1 MPTPKTVK
9 IFQAKNFKWVNVIQ
23 NTEKEIEYLKKEFGF
38 HPLDLKDCLP
48 PLQRPKLVVRPGYLF
63 MILLFPV
70 FDRKTRILHASEVDF
85 FIAPKK
91 LITVNINELFPLR
104 EIFSKC
110 QTKKTNFINLTD
122 LLHEILYELLMSCF
136 PMLVHISTDID
147 NVEAKLRSEFE
158 KGTITEILRI
168 KTNIVNF
175 RKAMQPHKQVIR
187 TLIAE
192 GPKFFP
198 TQKMKIYFENLVN
211 HTKEIWDLL
220 DNYKDTIDA
229 LHETNISLIDFRIN
243 EIMKTLTIFSV
254 IVFPLTLL
262 AAIFG
267 MNTLGGMPFTSSSYG
282 FWAVVSIMVFGALG
296 LLWFFERKKW
306 L

>member
-1 MPTPKTVK
+1 MLKTVSEFK
-9 IFQAKNFKWVNVIQ
+9 NAKFSWINVTK
-23 NTEKEIEYLKKEFGF
+23 NGEKELEYLGKKFGF
-38 HPLDLKDCLP
+38 HELDLKDCLP
-48 PLQRPKLVVRPGYLF
+48 PLQRPKLVIRKNYLF

-70 FDRKTRILHASEVDF
+70 FNRKTRVLYAAEVDF
-85 FIAPKK
+85 FITPEK
-91 LITVNINELFPLR
+91 LVTVGGNELIPLQ
-104 EIFSKC
+104 EIFDKC
-110 QTKKTNFINLTD
+110 RAKKIKCTNAPD
-122 LLHEILYELLMSCF
+122 LLHEILHELLLSCF
-136 PMLVHISTDID
+136 PMLVHISNDID
-147 NVEAKLRSEFE
+147 SVENQLRSEFE

-187 TLIAE
+187 ALIAE
-192 GPKFFP
+192 SPRFFRAE
-198 TQKMKIYFENLVN
+198 KIKIYFENLVGY
-211 HTKEIWDLL
+211 TKEIWDLL

-229 LHETNISLIDFRIN
+229 LHETNVSLIDFRIN

-262 AAIFG
+262 AALFG
-267 MNTLGGMPFTSSSYG
+267 MDVQGMPLANHPYGFWIILGGMT
-282 FWAVVSIMVFGALG
+282 FGALG

>member
-1 MPTPKTVK
+1 MLKTIGEFRTTKFSWINVT
-9 IFQAKNFKWVNVIQ
+9 KNG
-23 NTEKEIEYLKKEFGF
+23 EKEVEYLGKKFGF
-38 HPLDLKDCLP
+38 HELDLKDCLP
-48 PLQRPKLVVRPGYLF
+48 PLQRPKLVVRPDYLF

-85 FIAPKK
+85 FITKQT
-91 LITVNINELFPLR
+91 LVTVNTNELAPLR
-104 EIFSKC
+104 EIFSACQSKKEKC
-110 QTKKTNFINLTD
+110 ANPTD
-122 LLHEILYELLMSCF
+122 LLHKILHELLMSCF

-147 NVEAKLRSEFE
+147 NVETKLRSEFE
-158 KGTITEILRI
+158 RGTITEILRI

-187 TLIAE
+187 SLVAE
-192 GPKFFP
+192 APKFFP
-198 TQKMKIYFENLVN
+198 SQKMKIYFENLVN
-211 HTKEIWDLL
+211 NTKEIWDLL
-220 DNYKDTIDA
+220 NNYKDTIDA
-229 LHETNISLIDFRIN
+229 LHETNASLIDFRIN

-267 MNTLGGMPFTSSSYG
+267 MNTLGIPLANHPYG
-282 FWAVVSIMVFGALG
+282 FWIILSAMLFGALG
-296 LLWFFERKKW
+296 LLWFFEKKKW

>member
-1 MPTPKTVK
+1 MFKTIK
-9 IFQAKNFKWVNVIQ
+9 TLQAKNFKWINVQ
-23 NTEKEIEYLKKEFGF
+23 NNGEKEIKYLEKEFDF

-48 PLQRPKLVVRPGYLF
+48 PLQRPKLVVRENYLF

-70 FDRKTRILHASEVDF
+70 FDRETKILHASEVDF
-85 FIAPKK
+85 FLAPRA
-91 LITVNINELFPLR
+91 LVTVHVNELTPLQD
-104 EIFSKC
+104 IFLKC
-110 QTKKTNFINLTD
+110 EKKSLKCGDAAT
-122 LLHEILYELLMSCF
+122 LLHEILDELLAGCF

-147 NVEAKLRSEFE
+147 NVENKLRTEFE

-187 TLIAE
+187 NLIVAA
-192 GPKFFP
+192 PKFFP
-198 TQKMKIYFENLVN
+198 TKKMKIYFEHLINY
-211 HTKEIWDLL
+211 TKEIWDHL
-220 DNYKDTIDA
+220 DTYKDAIDA
-229 LHETNISLIDFRIN
+229 LHETNVSLIDFRIN

-267 MNTLGGMPFTSSSYG
+267 MNTLGIPLSNHPYG
-282 FWAVVSIMVFGALG
+282 FWIVFTIMLFGALG
-296 LLWFFERKKW
+296 LLWFFEKKKW

>member
-1 MPTPKTVK
+1 MLKTVQEFGGK
-9 IFQAKNFKWVNVIQ
+9 KFSWINVTKNS
-23 NTEKEIEYLKKEFGF
+23 EKEINYLRKKFGF
-38 HPLDLKDCLP
+38 HELDLKDCLP
-48 PLQRPKLVVRPGYLF
+48 PLQRPKLVARPDYLF

-70 FDRKTRILHASEVDF
+70 FDRKTRIIHASEVDF
-85 FIAPKK
+85 FITPKALATVHVDELAPLGKNFAMCRGKGKK
-91 LITVNINELFPLR
+91 
-104 EIFSKC
+104 C
-110 QTKKTNFINLTD
+110 ANLTD
-122 LLHEILYELLMSCF
+122 LLHEILYELLISCF

-147 NVEAKLRSEFE
+147 NVETKLRSEFE

-198 TQKMKIYFENLVN
+198 TQKMQIYFENLVN

-229 LHETNISLIDFRIN
+229 LHETNVSLIDFRIN

-267 MNTLGGMPFTSSSYG
+267 MNTPGMPFVNHPFG
-282 FWAVVSIMVFGALG
+282 FWVILGIMLLGAAG
-296 LLWFFERKKW
+296 LLWFFKKKRW

>member
-1 MPTPKTVK
+1 MLKNVLE
-9 IFQAKNFKWVNVIQ
+9 FRNAKFSWVNVTK
-23 NTEKEIEYLKKEFGF
+23 NSEKETEYLRKKFGF
-38 HPLDLKDCLP
+38 HELDLKDCLP
-48 PLQRPKLVVRPGYLF
+48 PLQRPKLVVRPEYLF

-70 FDRKTRILHASEVDF
+70 FDKKTKVLHASEVDF
-85 FIAPKK
+85 FITKK
-91 LITVNINELFPLR
+91 TLVTVNNNELPPLR
-104 EIFSKC
+104 EIFSGCQNKKEKC
-110 QTKKTNFINLTD
+110 ANPTD
-122 LLHEILYELLMSCF
+122 LLHKILHELLISCF

-147 NVEAKLRSEFE
+147 NVETKLRSEFE

-187 TLIAE
+187 TLVAE
-192 GPKFFP
+192 APKFFP

-211 HTKEIWDLL
+211 NTKEIWDLL
-220 DNYKDTIDA
+220 DNYKETIDA
-229 LHETNISLIDFRIN
+229 LHGTNASLIDFRIN

-262 AAIFG
+262 AAVFG
-267 MNTLGGMPFTSSSYG
+267 MDTPGMPLTDHPYGFWIILGGM
-282 FWAVVSIMVFGALG
+282 AFGALG
-296 LLWFFERKKW
+296 LLFFFEKKKW

>member
-1 MPTPKTVK
+1 MLKNVLE
-9 IFQAKNFKWVNVIQ
+9 FRNAKFSWINVTK
-23 NTEKEIEYLKKEFGF
+23 NGEKEVEYLRKKFGF
-38 HPLDLKDCLP
+38 HEIDLKDCLP
-48 PLQRPKLVVRPGYLF
+48 PLQRPKLVVRKNYLF

-70 FDRKTRILHASEVDF
+70 FDRKTRVLHASEVDF
-85 FIAPKK
+85 FITPKT
-91 LITVNINELFPLR
+91 LLTVSSNELAPLQ
-104 EIFSKC
+104 EIFSGCKSKKGKC
-110 QTKKTNFINLTD
+110 GNPAD
-122 LLHEILYELLMSCF
+122 LLHEILNELLLSCF
-136 PMLVHISTDID
+136 PMLVHISNDID
-147 NVEAKLRSEFE
+147 NVENRMRSEFE

-187 TLIAE
+187 ALVAE
-192 GPKFFP
+192 APKFFP
-198 TQKMKIYFENLVN
+198 TKKIKIYFDNLIN
-211 HTKEIWDLL
+211 YTKEIWDLL

-229 LHETNISLIDFRIN
+229 LHGTNVSLIDFRIN

-267 MNTLGGMPFTSSSYG
+267 MDLPGMPLVNQPYG
-282 FWAVVSIMVFGALG
+282 FWIVLSIMLFGTLG
-296 LLWFFERKKW
+296 LLWFFEKRRW

>member
-1 MPTPKTVK
+1 MLKTVLEC
-9 IFQAKNFKWVNVIQ
+9 KNKKFSWINVT
-23 NTEKEIEYLKKEFGF
+23 NDGKKEIDYLRKKFNF
-38 HPLDLKDCLP
+38 HELDLADCLP

-70 FDRKTRILHASEVDF
+70 FDRKTRVLHASEVDF
-85 FIAPKK
+85 FITPKQ
-91 LITVNINELFPLR
+91 LITVNVNELVPLR

-110 QTKKTNFINLTD
+110 QTKKTKFINLTD

-147 NVEAKLRSEFE
+147 TVETKLHSEFE

-192 GPKFFP
+192 GPRFFP

-229 LHETNISLIDFRIN
+229 LHETNASLIDFRIN

-262 AAIFG
+262 AAIFS
-267 MNTLGGMPFTSSSYG
+267 MNTPGMPFVNHPYG
-282 FWAVVSIMVFGALG
+282 FWIVLAIMLFGALG
-296 LLWFFERKKW
+296 LLWYFERKKW

>member
-1 MPTPKTVK
+1 MLPPKTIK
-9 IFQAKNFKWVNVIQ
+9 IFKTKNFQWVNVTK
-23 NTEKEIEYLKKEFGF
+23 NSEKEVKYLEKEFNF

-48 PLQRPKLVVRPGYLF
+48 PIQRPKLINRGNYLF

-70 FDRKTRILHASEVDF
+70 FDRKSKIIHASEVDF

-91 LITVNINELFPLR
+91 IVTVHTNELTPLQD
-104 EIFSKC
+104 IFLKC
-110 QTKKTNFINLTD
+110 ERKNLKCNNPAV
-122 LLHEILYELLMSCF
+122 LLHQILNELLTGCF
-136 PMLVHISTDID
+136 PMLVHINTDID
-147 NVEAKLRSEFE
+147 NIEEKMRAEFE

-175 RKAMQPHKQVIR
+175 RKTMQPHKQVIR
-187 TLIAE
+187 SLLANASN
-192 GPKFFP
+192 FFP
-198 TQKMKIYFENLVN
+198 TKELSAYFDNLVN
-211 HTKEIWDLL
+211 YTKEIWDLL

-229 LHETNISLIDFRIN
+229 LHETNVSLIDFRIN

-267 MNTLGGMPFTSSSYG
+267 MNTQGMPLVDHPYG
-282 FWAVVSIMVFGALG
+282 FWIILTMMLFGALG

>member
-1 MPTPKTVK
+1 MAIPKTIK
-9 IFQAKNFKWVNVIQ
+9 IFKNKDFTWLNVES
-23 NTEKEIEYLKKEFGF
+23 NGEKEIKYLEKEFRF
-38 HPLDLKDCLP
+38 HSIDLKDCLP
-48 PLQRPKLVVRPGYLF
+48 PLQRPKLVTRPDYLF

-70 FDRKTRILHASEVDF
+70 FDRKARVIHASEIDI
-85 FIAPKK
+85 FITPKS
-91 LITVNINELFPLR
+91 LLTVHTNELAPLGN
-104 EIFSKC
+104 IFSECENKTSKC
-110 QTKKTNFINLTD
+110 ANPAA
-122 LLHEILYELLMSCF
+122 LLYEILNQLLAGCF

-147 NVEAKLRSEFE
+147 NVENKLRYEFE

-192 GPKFFP
+192 APKFFP
-198 TQKMKIYFENLVN
+198 IEQLQVYFNNLVN
-211 HTKEIWDLL
+211 YTKEIWDLL
-220 DNYKDTIDA
+220 DNYKETIDA
-229 LHETNISLIDFRIN
+229 LHGTNVSLIDFRIN

-262 AAIFG
+262 ASIFG
-267 MNTLGGMPFTSSSYG
+267 MNVLGTPFASHPYG
-282 FWAVVSIMVFGALG
+282 FWIVLVMMLFGALG
-296 LLWFFERKKW
+296 LLWFFKKKKW

>member
-1 MPTPKTVK
+1 MQPKTIK
-9 IFQAKNFKWVNVIQ
+9 IFKNKDFTWVNVT
-23 NTEKEIEYLKKEFGF
+23 NNGKKEIEYLEKEFKF

-48 PLQRPKLVVRPGYLF
+48 PLQRPKLISRPEYLF
-63 MILLFPV
+63 MILLFPI
-70 FDRKTRILHASEVDF
+70 FDRKTRVIHAAEIDF
-85 FIAPKK
+85 FIASKT
-91 LITVNINELFPLR
+91 LITVHTNELASLEELFTQCER
-104 EIFSKC
+104 KTQKCFSPA
-110 QTKKTNFINLTD
+110 T
-122 LLHEILYELLMSCF
+122 ILYEILNKLLSDCF

-147 NVEAKLRSEFE
+147 EVENKMHTEFE

-175 RKAMQPHKQVIR
+175 RKAMQPHKYVIR
-187 TLIAE
+187 NLITQAS
-192 GPKFFP
+192 KFFS
-198 TQKMKIYFENLVN
+198 TEQLQSYFDNLVN
-211 HTKEIWDLL
+211 YTKEIWDLL
-220 DNYKDTIDA
+220 DIYKDTIDA

-267 MNTLGGMPFTSSSYG
+267 MNTLGMPFSNHPYG
-282 FWAVVSIMVFGALG
+282 FWIVLGIMLAGTFGML
-296 LLWFFERKKW
+296 FFFKKKRW

>member
-1 MPTPKTVK
+1 MIKN
-9 IFQAKNFKWVNVIQ
+9 IEEFRGAKFSWTNVTK
-23 NTEKEIEYLKKEFGF
+23 NSAKEVEYLGKKFGF
-38 HPLDLKDCLP
+38 HEIDLKDCLP
-48 PLQRPKLVVRPGYLF
+48 PLQRPKLVVRPDYLF

-85 FIAPKK
+85 FITREA
-91 LITVNINELFPLR
+91 LVTVNSDSIAPLQ
-104 EIFSKC
+104 EIFGRC
-110 QTKKTNFINLTD
+110 RAKKNKYTGVPD
-122 LLHEILYELLMSCF
+122 LLHEILHELLLSCF

-147 NVEAKLRSEFE
+147 NVENQLRSEFE

-187 TLIAE
+187 ALVAQA
-192 GPKFFP
+192 PKFFP

-211 HTKEIWDLL
+211 NTKEIWDLL

-229 LHETNISLIDFRIN
+229 LHETNVSLIDFRIN

-267 MNTLGGMPFTSSSYG
+267 MNSQGMPLTDHPYGFWIILGGM
-282 FWAVVSIMVFGALG
+282 AFGALG
-296 LLWFFERKKW
+296 LLWLFEKKKW

>member
-1 MPTPKTVK
+1 MTKNVLEFK
-9 IFQAKNFKWVNVIQ
+9 NAKFSWTNVTK
-23 NTEKEIEYLKKEFGF
+23 NGAREIEYLGKKFGF
-38 HPLDLKDCLP
+38 HEIDLKDCLP
-48 PLQRPKLVVRPGYLF
+48 PLQRPKLVVRPDYLF
-63 MILLFPV
+63 MILLFPI

-85 FIAPKK
+85 FITRET
-91 LITVNINELFPLR
+91 LVTVNSDNIAPLQ
-104 EIFSKC
+104 EIFGKC
-110 QTKKTNFINLTD
+110 RAKKNKCASIPD
-122 LLHEILYELLMSCF
+122 LLHEILHELLLSCF

-147 NVEAKLRSEFE
+147 NVENQLRSEFE

-187 TLIAE
+187 SLVAE
-192 GPKFFP
+192 APKFFP

-211 HTKEIWDLL
+211 NTKEIWDLL

-229 LHETNISLIDFRIN
+229 LHETNVSLIDFRIN
-243 EIMKTLTIFSV
+243 EIMKTLTIISV

-267 MNTLGGMPFTSSSYG
+267 MNAPGMPFVNHPFG
-282 FWAVVSIMVFGALG
+282 FWMILGIMTLGALG
-296 LLWFFERKKW
+296 LLWFFEKKKW

>member
-1 MPTPKTVK
+1 MLKNVLE
-9 IFQAKNFKWVNVIQ
+9 FRNAKFSWVNVTK
-23 NTEKEIEYLKKEFGF
+23 NSEKETEYLRKKFGF
-38 HPLDLKDCLP
+38 HELDLKDCLP
-48 PLQRPKLVVRPGYLF
+48 PLQRPKLVVRPEYLF

-70 FDRKTRILHASEVDF
+70 FDKKTRILHASEVDF
-85 FIAPKK
+85 FITKK
-91 LITVNINELFPLR
+91 TLVTVNNNELPPLR
-104 EIFSKC
+104 EIFSGCKSKKGKC
-110 QTKKTNFINLTD
+110 ENAAD
-122 LLHEILYELLMSCF
+122 LLHEILNELLLSCF
-136 PMLVHISTDID
+136 PMLVHISNDID
-147 NVEAKLRSEFE
+147 NVENRMRSEFE

-187 TLIAE
+187 ALVAE
-192 GPKFFP
+192 APKFFP
-198 TQKMKIYFENLVN
+198 TKKIKIYFDNLIN
-211 HTKEIWDLL
+211 YTKEIWDLL

-229 LHETNISLIDFRIN
+229 LHGTNVSLIDFRIN

-267 MNTLGGMPFTSSSYG
+267 MDLPGMPLVNQPYG
-282 FWAVVSIMVFGALG
+282 FWIVLGIMLFGTLG
-296 LLWFFERKKW
+296 LLWFFEKRRW

>member
-1 MPTPKTVK
+1 MLNTIQELKT
-9 IFQAKNFKWVNVIQ
+9 KNFSWINVQ
-23 NTEKEIEYLKKEFGF
+23 NNGKKEIDYLGKKFGF
-38 HPLDLKDCLP
+38 HELDLKDCLP
-48 PLQRPKLVVRPGYLF
+48 PLQRPKLVSRQNYLF

-70 FDRKTRILHASEVDF
+70 FNRETKVLHTSEIDF
-85 FIAPKK
+85 FITPKT
-91 LITVNINELFPLR
+91 LVTVNTNELAPINDVFGKCR
-104 EIFSKC
+104 DRITKC
-110 QTKKTNFINLTD
+110 QNIEA
-122 LLHEILYELLMSCF
+122 LLHEILNELLSSCF

-147 NVEAKLRSEFE
+147 NVENKLRYEFE

-187 TLIAE
+187 NLIEQA
-192 GPKFFP
+192 PKFFP
-198 TQKMKIYFENLVN
+198 TKRMKIYFDNLVSY
-211 HTKEIWDLL
+211 TKEIWDLL
-220 DNYKDTIDA
+220 DSYKDAIDA
-229 LHETNISLIDFRIN
+229 LHETNVSLINFRVN

-267 MNTLGGMPFTSSSYG
+267 MNMAGMPFMNHPYG
-282 FWAVVSIMVFGALG
+282 FWIILG
-296 LLWFFERKKW
+296 LMSCGAISLLYFFEKKGW

>member
-1 MPTPKTVK
+1 MLKTIQTLK
-9 IFQAKNFKWVNVIQ
+9 TKNFTWLNILNNGQ
-23 NTEKEIEYLKKEFGF
+23 KEIDYLEKTFKF
-38 HPLDLKDCLP
+38 HPVDLKECLP
-48 PLQRPKLVVRPGYLF
+48 PLQRPKLVKRPDYLF
-63 MILLFPV
+63 MVLLFPV
-70 FDRKTRILHASEVDF
+70 FDRQTRVIHAAEIDF
-85 FIAPKK
+85 FITKNT
-91 LITVNINELFPLR
+91 LITVHTNELLPMG
-104 EIFSKC
+104 EVYSQCQNKSSKC
-110 QTKKTNFINLTD
+110 SNTAA
-122 LLHEILYELLMSCF
+122 LLYEILNQLLLSCF

-147 NVEAKLRSEFE
+147 NVENSLRTEFE

-187 TLIAE
+187 SLIIEA
-192 GPKFFP
+192 PKFFP
-198 TQKMKIYFENLVN
+198 TKQLIVYFDNLVS

-220 DNYKDTIDA
+220 DIYKDTIDA
-229 LHETNISLIDFRIN
+229 LHGTNVSLIDFRIN

-267 MNTLGGMPFTSSSYG
+267 MNTINMPFADHPYG
-282 FWAVVSIMVFGALG
+282 FWIILTLMLFGALG
-296 LLWFFERKKW
+296 LLWFFKRKKW

>member
-1 MPTPKTVK
+1 MLNAIKEFKTQKFSWTHVSW
-9 IFQAKNFKWVNVIQ
+9 NG
-23 NTEKEIEYLKKEFGF
+23 EKEIDHLRKKFKFFDEM
-38 HPLDLKDCLP
+38 DLKDCLP
-48 PLQRPKLVVRPGYLF
+48 PLQRPKLVSHLDYLF

-70 FDRKTRILHASEVDF
+70 FDRKTRVIHASEVDF
-85 FIAPKK
+85 FITPRS
-91 LITVNINELFPLR
+91 LVTVNTGDLPALK
-104 EIFSKC
+104 EIFGKC
-110 QTKKTNFINLTD
+110 GEKKINCGDPTS
-122 LLHEILYELLMSCF
+122 LLYEILHQLLLSCF

-147 NVEAKLRSEFE
+147 TVETKLRSEFE

-187 TLIAE
+187 ALIAE
-192 GPKFFP
+192 ERKSFP
-198 TQKMKIYFENLVN
+198 TKKLKTYFENLVN
-211 HTKEIWDLL
+211 YTKEIWDLL

-229 LHETNISLIDFRIN
+229 LHETNVSLIDFRIN

-267 MNTLGGMPFTSSSYG
+267 MNTLGGMPFVGHEHG
-282 FWAVVSIMVFGALG
+282 FWIILG
-296 LLWFFERKKW
+296 LMFCGAIGLLYFFEKKKW

>member
-1 MPTPKTVK
+1 MLKT
-9 IFQAKNFKWVNVIQ
+9 IQEFKSTKFSWINVT
-23 NTEKEIEYLKKEFGF
+23 NNGGKEIDYLKRKFGF
-38 HPLDLKDCLP
+38 HEVDLKDCLP
-48 PLQRPKLVVRPGYLF
+48 PLQRPKLVARSDYLF

-70 FDRKTRILHASEVDF
+70 FDRKTGILHASEVDF
-85 FIAPKK
+85 FITGQA
-91 LITVNINELFPLR
+91 LVTVNTNELIPLR
-104 EIFSKC
+104 EIFFRCQNKKEKC
-110 QTKKTNFINLTD
+110 ANPTD
-122 LLHEILYELLMSCF
+122 LLHKILHELLLSCF
-136 PMLVHISTDID
+136 SMLVHISTDID
-147 NVEAKLRSEFE
+147 NVENKLRSEFE
-158 KGTITEILRI
+158 RGTITEILRI

-187 TLIAE
+187 SLVTEA
-192 GPKFFP
+192 PRFFP

-211 HTKEIWDLL
+211 NTKEIWDLL

-229 LHETNISLIDFRIN
+229 LHETNASLIDFRIN

-267 MNTLGGMPFTSSSYG
+267 MNTPGMPLVDHPYGFWIILGGM
-282 FWAVVSIMVFGALG
+282 MFGALG

>member
-1 MPTPKTVK
+1 MTKNVLE
-9 IFQAKNFKWVNVIQ
+9 FRNAKFSWINVTK
-23 NTEKEIEYLKKEFGF
+23 NGEKEIAYLGKKFGF
-38 HPLDLKDCLP
+38 HELDLKDCLP
-48 PLQRPKLVVRPGYLF
+48 PLQRPKLVVRPNYLF

-70 FDRKTRILHASEVDF
+70 FDRKTGVLRASEVDF
-85 FIAPKK
+85 FITPKA
-91 LITVNINELFPLR
+91 LITVNSNDIIPLQ
-104 EIFSKC
+104 EIFGKC
-110 QTKKTNFINLTD
+110 RAKKNKCTNVPD
-122 LLHEILYELLMSCF
+122 LLHEILHELLMSCF

-147 NVEAKLRSEFE
+147 NVENKLRSEFE

-168 KTNIVNF
+168 KTNIVDF

-187 TLIAE
+187 TLVAQA
-192 GPKFFP
+192 PNFFP
-198 TQKMKIYFENLVN
+198 TQKIKIYFDNLIN
-211 HTKEIWDLL
+211 YTKEIWDLL

-229 LHETNISLIDFRIN
+229 LHETNVSLIDFRIN

-267 MNTLGGMPFTSSSYG
+267 MNTPGMPLTDHPYGFWIILGGM
-282 FWAVVSIMVFGALG
+282 ILGALG
-296 LLWFFERKKW
+296 FLWFFERKRW

>member
-1 MPTPKTVK
+1 MLNTIQEFKT
-9 IFQAKNFKWVNVIQ
+9 KNFSWINVT
-23 NTEKEIEYLKKEFGF
+23 NNGKKEINYLKEKFGF
-38 HPLDLKDCLP
+38 HELDLKDCLP
-48 PLQRPKLVVRPGYLF
+48 PLQRPKLVVRPDYLF

-70 FDRKTRILHASEVDF
+70 FDRKTRVIHASEVDF
-85 FIAPKK
+85 FITKK
-91 LITVNINELFPLR
+91 TLVTVNTNELVPLR
-104 EIFSKC
+104 EIFARCQSK
-110 QTKKTNFINLTD
+110 KEKHANPTD
-122 LLHEILYELLMSCF
+122 LLHEILHELLISCF

-147 NVEAKLRSEFE
+147 NVETQLRSEFE

-187 TLIAE
+187 SLIAE
-192 GPKFFP
+192 APKFFP

-211 HTKEIWDLL
+211 DTKEIWDLL
-220 DNYKDTIDA
+220 DNYKETIDA
-229 LHETNISLIDFRIN
+229 LHGTNASLIDFRIN
-243 EIMKTLTIFSV
+243 EIMKTLTIISV

-267 MNTLGGMPFTSSSYG
+267 MNTLGMPLANHPYG
-282 FWAVVSIMVFGALG
+282 FWIILSSMLFGALG

>member
-1 MPTPKTVK
+1 MIKN
-9 IFQAKNFKWVNVIQ
+9 ILEFRGAKFSWTNVTK
-23 NTEKEIEYLKKEFGF
+23 NGVKEIEYLGKKFGF
-38 HPLDLKDCLP
+38 HEIDLKDCLP
-48 PLQRPKLVVRPGYLF
+48 PLQRPKLVVRPDYLF

-70 FDRKTRILHASEVDF
+70 FNRKTGTLHASEVDF
-85 FIAPKK
+85 FITRGT
-91 LITVNINELFPLR
+91 LVTVNSNNIAPLQ
-104 EIFSKC
+104 EIFDKC
-110 QTKKTNFINLTD
+110 RAKKNKCSNIPD
-122 LLHEILYELLMSCF
+122 LLHEILHELLLSCF

-147 NVEAKLRSEFE
+147 NVENQLRSEFE

-187 TLIAE
+187 ALVAE
-192 GPKFFP
+192 TPKFFP
-198 TQKMKIYFENLVN
+198 AQKIKIYFENLIN
-211 HTKEIWDLL
+211 YTKEIWDLL
-220 DNYKDTIDA
+220 LNYKDTIDA
-229 LHETNISLIDFRIN
+229 LHETNVSLIDFRIN

-267 MNTLGGMPFTSSSYG
+267 MDLPGMPLANNPYG
-282 FWAVVSIMVFGALG
+282 FWIILATMLFGTLG
-296 LLWFFERKKW
+296 LLWFFEKKKW